1 MNVRKFSD
9 AMSELDTKYVD
20 EALNYKKKA
29 PKSVWVKWGAIA
41 ACLCIVVTFIIFPL
55 VNEQVTEQNGGGI
68 GDNNGSFFNA
78 TVIELTDDTVTV
90 KCIDG
95 MDSGFTNGDIISF
108 GTEIVA
114 KKGLPAITA
123 GDTVRIIY
131 NDTSVKYD
139 PLRIDIVFNVYLI
152 DDDGNIL
159 PN

>member
-1 MNVRKFSD
+1 MFFPDPNW
-9 AMSELDTKYVD
+9 LC
-20 EALNYKKKA
+20 A
-29 PKSVWVKWGAIA
+29 PGA
-41 ACLCIVVTFIIFPL
+41 
-55 VNEQVTEQNGGGI
+55 NRGI